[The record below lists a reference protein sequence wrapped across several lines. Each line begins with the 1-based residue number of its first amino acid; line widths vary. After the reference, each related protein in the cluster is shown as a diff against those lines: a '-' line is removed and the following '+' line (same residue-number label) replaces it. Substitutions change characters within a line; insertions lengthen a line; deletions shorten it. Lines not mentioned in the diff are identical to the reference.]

1 MAVIYLSKGLPV
13 RYSDGTLTISHRGAE
28 FALTGERAEVWE
40 RGRCGFHS
48 DLYGSQFTAL
58 REIAGQG
65 LAETSEDTANE
76 SFFRLMTNC
85 VICPMREWNLSILW
99 EPLERTVWQWI
110 SKAGLRL
117 TIAELVFLI
126 EKKIKP
132 TPGLLGEANRQAL
145 TEAIYTKET
154 IFDGILES
162 RMEQSPA
169 RDITVKAVLG
179 LARKKKVIL
188 I

>member
-85 VICPMREWNLSILW
+85 IICPAKDCNLTILLD
-99 EPLERTVWQWI
+99 PLERAIWRWLT
-110 SKAGLRL
+110 KAGLRL
-117 TIAELVFLI
+117 TIAELVFLV
-126 EKKIKP
+126 ERKVKP
-132 TPGLLGEANRQAL
+132 SPGLLGEANRQAL
-145 TEAIYTKET
+145 TETIYTRET

-169 RDITVKAVLG
+169 RDITVKAVLSLVG
-179 LARKKKVIL
+179 KKKVIL